1 MTITKAQLISE
12 IAEEEPNITKAD
24 IQLIVNRM
32 INIVAN
38 DVSEGNKVELA
49 KFGAF
54 APVKR
59 AARKG
64 RNPQTG
70 DEIDIPEKFVPV
82 FKPGKNFKESVNSKL
97 TKAEKK

>member
-97 TKAEKK
+97 AKAEKK